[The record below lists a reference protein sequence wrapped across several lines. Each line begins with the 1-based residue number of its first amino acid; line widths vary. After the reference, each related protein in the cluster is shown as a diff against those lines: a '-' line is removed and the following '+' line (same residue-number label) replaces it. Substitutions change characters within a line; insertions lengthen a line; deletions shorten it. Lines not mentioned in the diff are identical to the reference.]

1 MSWREE
7 AKKSAALRAVSELVE
22 DGMVIGLGSGTT
34 MTYVVEELAR
44 RAREEGLEVLCIP
57 TSYQVRYLALELG
70 LKLTSLDEHPEP
82 DLAIDGADQV
92 DGRLDMIKGGGA
104 ALAREKVVDSCAKEL
119 AIVVDEAKLVG
130 RLGEKGMPVPV
141 EVLPF
146 ALTPVLRKLKALGA
160 LRAEVREAG
169 PGKVGPVVTDNGN
182 FVVDAYFGPI
192 EDPGELDRAIK
203 ALPGVVE
210 TGLFVGMADVLYVGT
225 RSGEV
230 RVIRRG

>member
-1 MSWREE
+1 LSWREE
-7 AKKSAALRAVSELVE
+7 AKRSVALRAVSELVK

-34 MTYVVEELAR
+34 MVYVVEELAK
-44 RAREEGLEVLCIP
+44 RAQEEDLDILCIP
-57 TSYQVRYLALELG
+57 TSYQMRYLALKLG
-70 LKLTSLDEHPEP
+70 LRLASLDEHPEP

-104 ALAREKVVDSCAKEL
+104 ALAREKVVDSCAKTL

-130 RLGEKGMPVPV
+130 RLGEKNMPVPV

-146 ALTPVLRKLKALGA
+146 ALTPVLRELKALGA
-160 LRAEVREAG
+160 LEAKVREAG

-182 FVVDAYFGPI
+182 FIVDAYFGPI
-192 EDPGELDRAIK
+192 EDPGQLDKAIK

-210 TGLFVGMADVLYVGT
+210 TGLFVGMTDLLFVGT
-225 RSGEV
+225 KSGDV
-230 RVIRRG
+230 KVLRRG